1 MSACVLFF
9 IRYSNLTIV
18 IYVPLHVYRT
28 GKHTGNCGLRILR
41 DSVDQGKLAVVMDQ
55 LNGKLSL
62 TTTAPFALQSTL
74 KGVHV
79 KELNGGYS
87 QNGAGRGLRGTFAH
101 GSMLDVWLV
110 ECGREKLTF
119 GELLFAPFA

>member
-1 MSACVLFF
+1 MLFMPSAW
-9 IRYSNLTIV
+9 T
-18 IYVPLHVYRT
+18 YR
-28 GKHTGNCGLRILR
+28 KGLRRPRYMDRR
-41 DSVDQGKLAVVMDQ
+41 DRRQDG
-55 LNGKLSL
+55 
-62 TTTAPFALQSTL
+62 
-74 KGVHV
+74 
-79 KELNGGYS
+79 NGGYS